1 MTKRVHQGT
10 AIGGIA
16 IAIAIVVGSLKLQF
30 YTRLGPGPG
39 FFPLILA
46 VIFGVLSLVWLIQ
59 STVRKSESDEKKFL
73 PDKAALARIGAIA
86 IGLIGVRVLM
96 NPLGYQ
102 ITMFIF
108 LFALIKLL
116 GKRKLLE
123 TTIVSLF
130 GSVGVYYLFGKVLGL
145 LLPTSSIAFLA
156 AIGL

>member
-16 IAIAIVVGSLKLQF
+16 IAIAIIVGSLELQF

-46 VIFGVLSLVWLIQ
+46 VIFGILSLVWLIQ
-59 STVRKSESDEKKFL
+59 STVYKSESGEKKFL
-73 PDKAALARIGAIA
+73 PDKAALARIGAIVVS
-86 IGLIGVRVLM
+86 LVGVRILM
-96 NPLGYQ
+96 SPLGYQ
-102 ITMFIF
+102 LTMFIF
-108 LFALIKLL
+108 LFILIKFL
-116 GKRKLLE
+116 GKRKLVE
-123 TTIVSLF
+123 TVIVSLF

>member
-16 IAIAIVVGSLKLQF
+16 IAISIIVGSLELQF

-46 VIFGVLSLVWLIQ
+46 VIFGILSLVWLIQ
-59 STVRKSESDEKKFL
+59 STVYKSESGEKKFL
-73 PDKAALARIGAIA
+73 PDKAALARIGAIVVS
-86 IGLIGVRVLM
+86 LIGVRILM

-102 ITMFIF
+102 LTMFMF
-108 LFALIKLL
+108 LFILIKFL
-116 GKRKLLE
+116 GKRKLVE
-123 TTIVSLF
+123 TVIVSLF